1 MDEKLTK
8 AKADRNVG
16 LVFDADNL
24 KVGQYLTRW
33 LADSVK
39 DTVKHTTY
47 ESYERLVHKHLVPTL
62 GCLKLKNLTTAHV
75 RGLYR
80 EKLGSGLS
88 ATSVQRIH
96 ALLHKALKQAVN
108 DGLMPR
114 NVTEAAKAPQAVPQG
129 DTGPLSEASTR
140 FPAGR

>member
-1 MDEKLTK
+1 MAQDLT
-8 AKADRNVG
+8 
-16 LVFDADNL
+16 
-24 KVGQYLTRW
+24 QW

-47 ESYERLVHKHLVPTL
+47 ESYERLVRKHLVPTL
-62 GCLKLKNLTTAHV
+62 GRLKLKNRTLAHV

-80 EKLGSGLS
+80 EKLDSGLS
-88 ATSVQRIH
+88 ATSIQRIH
-96 ALLHKALKQAVN
+96 ALLHKALKQAGN
-108 DGLMPR
+108 DGLIPR

-129 DTGPLSEASTR
+129 DTGPLPEARTR